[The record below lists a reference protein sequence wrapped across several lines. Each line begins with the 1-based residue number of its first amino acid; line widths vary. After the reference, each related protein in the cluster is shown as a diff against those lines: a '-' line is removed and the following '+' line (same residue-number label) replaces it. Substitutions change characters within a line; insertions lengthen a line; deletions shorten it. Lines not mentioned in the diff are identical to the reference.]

1 MPFNAKHLTYT
12 LRGQNM
18 NLPALAYAKKLIITV
33 TIITSVLSFGSNAT
47 SPVDNNYLNNIKINS
62 TVMDT
67 RHYQP
72 QVASKM
78 YPSPSTGMVQHVLTL
93 PTLAD
98 EQNYMLEV
106 QIGQNKLVDCN
117 KINLIGKISTLSLA
131 GWGYVY
137 YQVDKVMQGPTTRMM
152 CTAERTAEFI
162 VLNEALTLRYDSRQ
176 PKVFYL
182 PEGTDLRYRVWKTAS
197 EFVFSEQ

>member
-1 MPFNAKHLTYT
+1 
-12 LRGQNM
+12 M
-18 NLPALAYAKKLIITV
+18 NPPALAYAKKLTITV
-33 TIITSVLSFGSNAT
+33 TIIITSVLSFGSNAT
-47 SPVDNNYLNNIKINS
+47 SPADNNNLNNMKINS

-72 QVASKM
+72 QDASKM
-78 YPSPSTGMVQHVLTL
+78 YPSPSAGMVQHVLTL
-93 PTLAD
+93 PTLTD
-98 EQNYMLEV
+98 EHDYMLEV

-137 YQVDKVMQGPTTRMM
+137 YHVDKVMQGPTTRMM
-152 CTAERTAEFI
+152 CTAEKSVEFI
-162 VLNEALTLRYDSRQ
+162 VLNEAITLRYDSRQ

-197 EFVFSEQ
+197 EFVFSGQ